1 MEMFVTT
8 NRQNL
13 LGVATGL
20 RNVSER
26 LAGGGLAGSERYSS
40 RRQGSKLSEQPL
52 SRDQQ

>member
-1 MEMFVTT
+1 MLVTT

-26 LAGGGLAGSERYSS
+26 LAWGGVAGRERYSS
-40 RRQGSKLSEQPL
+40 HRQGSKLSEQPL
-52 SRDQQ
+52 SRDRQ